1 MTNAAAFNMSEIAT
15 KDVGSNMEADQELFY
30 YNDQN
35 GVEVLINLC
44 DAPIKKDTTPPL
56 KVLT

>member
-1 MTNAAAFNMSEIAT
+1 MSEIAT